1 MVVRKILET
10 TLAAGSTSVTFTD
23 SEIPYSL
30 IRVYASNPDVLP
42 TERVLSGNTVTVRY
56 EAQSSSMGVALEI
69 VKAGLEV
76 IDSLTSTDDT
86 AALSAKQGKVLK
98 DALDALIVPDL
109 SDLGDVTITSATD
122 GQVLT
127 YDDGVWINYT
137 PVTALSGLTDVTI
150 TSAMDGQ
157 VLTYDDGEWINADV
171 PSSGG
176 DASWSST
183 ERKVGTWYDGSDLYE
198 TTVYFSSPSK
208 GTGVRVNHGI
218 SNISQVCNYD
228 YSFITE
234 GGTCY
239 KDVGE
244 DTSTN
249 YWYTVCEV
257 GKTSLRYTYGNNAY
271 VTISGLFVKIQY
283 TKTA

>member
-30 IRVYASNPDVLP
+30 LRVYASNPDILP

-56 EAQSSSMGVALEI
+56 EAQTTSMGVALEI

-98 DALDALIVPDL
+98 DALDALSVPDL

-127 YDDGVWINYT
+127 YNDGVWINYT

-150 TSAMDGQ
+150 TSATDGQ
-157 VLTYDDGEWINADV
+157 VLIYDDGEWINGAQASGGLNYSTSEQDTGLKWTDGKSIYQKTFELASGTI
-171 PSSGG
+171 SSGSLAVATQTG
-176 DASWSST
+176 VDTVINSECTCNQTNNSRKYALPMIRTVAT
-183 ERKVGTWYDGSDLYE
+183 ECIYKSVYVDNGTLNMQILSG
-198 TTVYFSSPSK
+198 TVY
-208 GTGVRVNHGI
+208 I
-218 SNISQVCNYD
+218 L
-228 YSFITE
+228 
-234 GGTCY
+234 
-239 KDVGE
+239 
-244 DTSTN
+244 DTIKFTA
-249 YWYTVCEV
+249 WYT
-257 GKTSLRYTYGNNAY
+257 KA
-271 VTISGLFVKIQY
+271 
-283 TKTA
+283 